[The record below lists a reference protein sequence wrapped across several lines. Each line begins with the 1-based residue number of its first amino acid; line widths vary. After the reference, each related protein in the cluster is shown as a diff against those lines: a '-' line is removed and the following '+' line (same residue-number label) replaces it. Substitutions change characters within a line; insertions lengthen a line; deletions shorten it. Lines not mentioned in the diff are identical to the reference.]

1 MAYVPVPKDLT
12 KVKTKVM
19 FNLTR
24 RQLVCFTAGALVG
37 VPLFFLLREPAGNS
51 MAAMCMMLVMMPFFL
66 LAMYEKHGQ
75 GLEKIV
81 GNILKVAVIRPKQRP
96 YQTNNFYAVLKRQ
109 EMLDKEVYD
118 IVHRNKKMAASEE
131 TFANSISIPHKGY
144 SSVFP
149 FLKMGADCCLA
160 DAIFMKCH
168 RCFIIDSVHDYMGMT
183 FSEHCFR
190 LLFLSVFPV
199 MHFFQK
205 K

>member
-1 MAYVPVPKDLT
+1 MAYVSVPKDLT

-37 VPLFFLLREPAGNS
+37 VPLFLWLREPAGNS

-75 GLEKIV
+75 PLEKIV

-118 IVHRNKKMAASEE
+118 IVHRNQKLAASDVRKNRRKNCAAGKDKEK
-131 TFANSISIPHKGY
+131 AVP
-144 SSVFP
+144 
-149 FLKMGADCCLA
+149 
-160 DAIFMKCH
+160 
-168 RCFIIDSVHDYMGMT
+168 R
-183 FSEHCFR
+183 R
-190 LLFLSVFPV
+190 
-199 MHFFQK
+199 
-205 K
+205 

>member
-75 GLEKIV
+75 PLEKIV

-96 YQTNNFYAVLKRQ
+96 YQTKDVYKRQ
-109 EMLDKEVYD
+109 YPPCRPGTPRSAFVWRRRT
-118 IVHRNKKMAASEE
+118 V
-131 TFANSISIPHKGY
+131 SIPLHAL
-144 SSVFP
+144 P
-149 FLKMGADCCLA
+149 CTWLWACLLYTS
-160 DAIFMKCH
+160 
-168 RCFIIDSVHDYMGMT
+168 RCV
-183 FSEHCFR
+183 
-190 LLFLSVFPV
+190 
-199 MHFFQK
+199 
-205 K
+205 

>member
-37 VPLFFLLREPAGNS
+37 VPLFLWLREPAGNS

-75 GLEKIV
+75 PLEKIV

-96 YQTNNFYAVLKRQ
+96 YQTNNFYAVLRRQ

-118 IVHRNKKMAASEE
+118 LVHRNKKMAASDVGKNREKNCAAGKDKE
-131 TFANSISIPHKGY
+131 KAVP
-144 SSVFP
+144 
-149 FLKMGADCCLA
+149 
-160 DAIFMKCH
+160 
-168 RCFIIDSVHDYMGMT
+168 R
-183 FSEHCFR
+183 R
-190 LLFLSVFPV
+190 
-199 MHFFQK
+199 
-205 K
+205 

>member
-12 KVKTKVM
+12 KVETKVM

-37 VPLFFLLREPAGNS
+37 VPLFLWLREPAGNS

-75 GLEKIV
+75 PLEKIV

-118 IVHRNKKMAASEE
+118 IVHRNKKMAASDVRKNRGKNC
-131 TFANSISIPHKGY
+131 A
-144 SSVFP
+144 
-149 FLKMGADCCLA
+149 ADK
-160 DAIFMKCH
+160 DKEKTVP
-168 RCFIIDSVHDYMGMT
+168 R
-183 FSEHCFR
+183 R
-190 LLFLSVFPV
+190 
-199 MHFFQK
+199 
-205 K
+205 

>member
-37 VPLFFLLREPAGNS
+37 VPLFLWLREPAGNS

-75 GLEKIV
+75 PLEKIV

-118 IVHRNKKMAASEE
+118 IVHRNKKMAASDVRKNRGKNCAASKDKEK
-131 TFANSISIPHKGY
+131 TVP
-144 SSVFP
+144 
-149 FLKMGADCCLA
+149 
-160 DAIFMKCH
+160 
-168 RCFIIDSVHDYMGMT
+168 R
-183 FSEHCFR
+183 R
-190 LLFLSVFPV
+190 
-199 MHFFQK
+199 
-205 K
+205 

>member
-37 VPLFFLLREPAGNS
+37 VPLFLWLREPAGNS

-75 GLEKIV
+75 PLEKIV

-118 IVHRNKKMAASEE
+118 IVHRNKKMAASDVRKNREKNCAAGKDKE
-131 TFANSISIPHKGY
+131 KAVPCRQK
-144 SSVFP
+144 
-149 FLKMGADCCLA
+149 AD
-160 DAIFMKCH
+160 
-168 RCFIIDSVHDYMGMT
+168 
-183 FSEHCFR
+183 
-190 LLFLSVFPV
+190 
-199 MHFFQK
+199 
-205 K
+205 

>member
-37 VPLFFLLREPAGNS
+37 VPLFLWLREPAGNS

-75 GLEKIV
+75 PLEKIV

-118 IVHRNKKMAASEE
+118 IVHRNKKMAASYVRENRGKNCAAGKDKE
-131 TFANSISIPHKGY
+131 KAVP
-144 SSVFP
+144 
-149 FLKMGADCCLA
+149 
-160 DAIFMKCH
+160 
-168 RCFIIDSVHDYMGMT
+168 R
-183 FSEHCFR
+183 R
-190 LLFLSVFPV
+190 
-199 MHFFQK
+199 
-205 K
+205 

>member
-37 VPLFFLLREPAGNS
+37 VPLFLWLREPAGNS

-75 GLEKIV
+75 PLEKIV

-118 IVHRNKKMAASEE
+118 IVHRNKKMAASYVRKSRGKNYAAGKDKEK
-131 TFANSISIPHKGY
+131 AVP
-144 SSVFP
+144 
-149 FLKMGADCCLA
+149 
-160 DAIFMKCH
+160 
-168 RCFIIDSVHDYMGMT
+168 R
-183 FSEHCFR
+183 R
-190 LLFLSVFPV
+190 
-199 MHFFQK
+199 
-205 K
+205 

>member
-37 VPLFFLLREPAGNS
+37 VPLFLWLREPAGNS
-51 MAAMCMMLVMMPFFL
+51 MAAMCMMLVMLPFFM

-75 GLEKIV
+75 PLEKIV

-118 IVHRNKKMAASEE
+118 IVHRNKKLAAPAVRENRGKNCASGKDKEK
-131 TFANSISIPHKGY
+131 AVP
-144 SSVFP
+144 
-149 FLKMGADCCLA
+149 
-160 DAIFMKCH
+160 
-168 RCFIIDSVHDYMGMT
+168 R
-183 FSEHCFR
+183 R
-190 LLFLSVFPV
+190 
-199 MHFFQK
+199 
-205 K
+205 

>member
-1 MAYVPVPKDLT
+1 MAYVSVPKDLT

-24 RQLVCFTAGALVG
+24 WQLVCFTAGALVG
-37 VPLFFLLREPAGNS
+37 VPLFLWLREPAGNS

-75 GLEKIV
+75 PLEKIV

-118 IVHRNKKMAASEE
+118 IVHRNEKLAAPSAGKTGRNDRAAGKDKEK
-131 TFANSISIPHKGY
+131 AVP
-144 SSVFP
+144 
-149 FLKMGADCCLA
+149 
-160 DAIFMKCH
+160 
-168 RCFIIDSVHDYMGMT
+168 R
-183 FSEHCFR
+183 R
-190 LLFLSVFPV
+190 
-199 MHFFQK
+199 
-205 K
+205 

>member
-37 VPLFFLLREPAGNS
+37 VPLFLWLREPAGNS

-75 GLEKIV
+75 PLEKIV

-118 IVHRNKKMAASEE
+118 IVHRNKKMAAS
-131 TFANSISIPHKGY
+131 
-144 SSVFP
+144 
-149 FLKMGADCCLA
+149 
-160 DAIFMKCH
+160 DARKNREKNCAAGKDKEKAVP
-168 RCFIIDSVHDYMGMT
+168 R
-183 FSEHCFR
+183 R
-190 LLFLSVFPV
+190 
-199 MHFFQK
+199 
-205 K
+205 